1 MPRSFRRKPDICMA
15 LMQALPDRAAK
26 AAAWPLTIG
35 LCAAAHF
42 EFMRIIS
49 PLAVT
54 MGF

>member
-1 MPRSFRRKPDICMA
+1 MPRSSRRKPDIAMA
-15 LMQALPDRAAK
+15 PMQVLSDRAAK
-26 AAAWPLTIG
+26 AVAWPLMVI

-54 MGF
+54 IGF